1 MLYLRTSNCAF
12 RTAQHNRNPLNH
24 NEDNMDK
31 HPTTR
36 RWPRTLQEA
45 FPNSVD
51 NAYSIE
57 GYRTPLFWIER
68 LAGALIILACAG
80 LFVYALLESIP

>member
-1 MLYLRTSNCAF
+1 MRF
-12 RTAQHNRNPLNH
+12 PHREAQSQPLQL
-24 NEDNMDK
+24 NEHNMDK
-31 HPTTR
+31 NPTTR

-51 NAYSIE
+51 NAYAIE

-68 LAGALIILACAG
+68 LAGALIILAAVAM
-80 LFVYALLESIP
+80 FVYALLESIP